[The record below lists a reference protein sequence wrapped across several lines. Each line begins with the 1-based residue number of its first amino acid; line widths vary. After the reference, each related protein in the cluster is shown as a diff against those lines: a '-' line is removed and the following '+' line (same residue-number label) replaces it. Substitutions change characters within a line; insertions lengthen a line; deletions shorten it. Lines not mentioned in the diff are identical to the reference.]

1 MYIATLDNV
10 EYKIDVKEIEPNK
23 FEVIIDEKSYI
34 VDAQLTESS
43 VYSLIING
51 KSYEV
56 NLDYKDGLYY
66 VYNEGDLFKI
76 EVMDELKKRML
87 EKRGGAGGL
96 EGAYTLKSEM
106 PGKIIDVKVNEGDE
120 VKEGDIVLIL
130 EAMKMQNEIRSPKDG
145 KVTEV
150 FVEAGEVIE
159 AEAKLVTIE

>member
-10 EYKIDVKEIEPNK
+10 EYKVGVRELGNDKYEVVID
-23 FEVIIDEKSYI
+23 DKSYI
-34 VDAQLTESS
+34 VDAQLTEHT
-43 VYSLIING
+43 VYSLIVNG

-56 NLDYKDGLYY
+56 DVEYKDGTYN

-96 EGAYTLKSEM
+96 EGAYTIKSEM
-106 PGKIIDVKVNEGDE
+106 PGRIIDVKVSEGDE
-120 VKEGDIVLIL
+120 VNEGDVLIIL
-130 EAMKMQNEIRSPKDG
+130 EAMKMQNEIKSPKAG

-150 FVEAGEVIE
+150 FVKKDDTIE
-159 AEAKLVTIE
+159 ADAKLVTVE

>member
-10 EYKIDVKEIEPNK
+10 EYKISVKEIEPDK
-23 FEVIIDEKSYI
+23 FEVVIDDKSYI

-56 NLDYKDGLYY
+56 NLDYKDGIYH

-96 EGAYTLKSEM
+96 EGAYTIKSEM
-106 PGKIIDVKVNEGDE
+106 PGKIVDVKVKEGDE
-120 VKEGDIVLIL
+120 VKEGDVVIIL
-130 EAMKMQNEIRSPKDG
+130 EAMKMQNEIKSPKDG
-145 KVTEV
+145 KITEV
-150 FVEAGEVIE
+150 FVQKDDVIE
-159 AEAKLVTIE
+159 ADAKLVTVE